1 MVSISQK
8 LKVKSQKSSVFLLFC
23 ILVAPF
29 LNQIASAQ
37 QSFTY
42 NRFQYHKYKWQQR
55 LTEDLHVYFPKGCDS
70 LGSYII
76 HEYPMALSRV
86 KKNMGTS
93 LSATP
98 NIIIYPSTDQ
108 LYESNVG
115 GSELKDLTLP
125 TFITKG
131 SRLLLAYNGS
141 YEQLGQE
148 LREAIARSIW
158 EAQLNGTSVEAQAT
172 GATQETV
179 PYWFKEGA
187 IRYLSN
193 GWQIK
198 DEDALQR
205 SFQQNEFHNWN
216 EVIAKHQTI
225 AGLAFCYF
233 LTEKYLPNAVMQT
246 YFQLRKRKPLP
257 TALRLITKRR
267 IDSLYTQCFNFYQ
280 ARVAAPSGFQ
290 PPSPKGKDNASNH
303 TSDKLQTTA
312 LKHPKGKVLLVLP
325 DPKNDY
331 LAYVLSTPFK
341 RTVYCY
347 SIKNKTTK
355 KQISYNLPPW
365 ISDHSDN
372 AYPIVSWSASG
383 KELLITLP
391 EKGKIIVKHYDPQG
405 GFMDKTTLNGADGI
419 STIQELKDKD
429 LLLSA
434 WRNGQ
439 SDIVIFNDRKDKYQP
454 LTNDSYDDSH
464 PAIITAGKNTEFYFS
479 SNRPDSN
486 RTKKRNNPNG
496 KDTLVD
502 AQGIYKR
509 TEKAVIPVHTDT
521 VKYLHYDQPQV
532 LPDGSLLYSSTENG
546 TLQYFIDRDGKK
558 AIVDLPT
565 ENFSIDATKHQMN
578 SWKATK
584 DSLFVDDMSLD
595 KITKGPGTE
604 NNIAPWLIDY
614 NARAAI
620 RAKEDSI
627 LKAAKDDKPSFL
639 DGVLRAVN
647 EQKADSTQ
655 HKTKSGTQKAKNSNE
670 NTASPYVLQLY
681 SAYFSAQ
688 VNNDYYINRYQPYL
702 NYQGQFKFPEIGGMA
717 QGGFSDLFENHHF
730 TVAFRLPAGSEGSTF
745 FIRYRNTKRK
755 LDWGLAYYRNVDD
768 LKPDPKRNWVDENGR
783 PYPNA
788 AKVKTHYYEVSASY
802 PLSYYSKIDFTTAV
816 REDRTVFLATDEY
829 SLTYPAIKA
838 VWSINTLSY
847 DLKKLRPTLPN
858 LYKGFTLKAGI
869 DLFKG
874 FTQEESALTGCTAQ
888 ISYHQP
894 IYEYITLVTR
904 LQGGYSGGDHKVLYT
919 LGGVDNN
926 VAPKIDSNIHF
937 AQNAPYAFTTLVT
950 PFRGYYQNSLFGN
963 AYAVFNAD
971 LYFPIF
977 QTLIPIETPL
987 SSINNLQLGVFTDI
1001 ATAKE
1006 TWNDTKQGIKTAYG
1020 FSARTTLAG
1029 YPISVQCGWPG
1040 TFSKEPVWYLG
1051 LSLK

>member
-1 MVSISQK
+1 MALKRVS
-8 LKVKSQKSSVFLLFC
+8 SSKYRVASCWVVFIFVLLS
-23 ILVAPF
+23 LGH
-29 LNQIASAQ
+29 IALAQ
-37 QSFTY
+37 QTFTY

-70 LGSYII
+70 LGSYVIR
-76 HEYPMALSRV
+76 EYPAALARV

-93 LSATP
+93 LSSTP

-108 LYESNVG
+108 LYESNIG

-131 SRLLLAYNGS
+131 NRLLLAYNGS
-141 YEQLGQE
+141 HEQLGQE

-158 EAQLNGTSVEAQAT
+158 EGQLNGTSVEAQAT

-205 SFQQNEFHNWN
+205 SWALNDFHNWN

-267 IDSLYTQCFNFYQ
+267 IDSLYSLCFNFYQ
-280 ARVAAPSGFQ
+280 ARVATPSGFQ
-290 PPSPKGKDNASNH
+290 PSSPKGKETASHSTNAV
-303 TSDKLQTTA
+303 A
-312 LKHPKGKVLLVLP
+312 HPIAARHSKGKILKVLP
-325 DPKNDY
+325 DTKGEH

-347 SIKNKTTK
+347 NIKSKTTK
-355 KQISYNLPPW
+355 KQISYCLPPW

-372 AYPIVSWSASG
+372 VYPVISWSANG
-383 KELLITLP
+383 KELLVTLP
-391 EKGKIIVKHYDPQG
+391 EKGKIIVKHYDPNG
-405 GFMDKTTLNGADGI
+405 VFMDKTTLNGTDGI
-419 STIQELKDKD
+419 STVEELKENK

-464 PAIITAGKNTEFYFS
+464 PAFMETELYFT

-486 RTKKRNNPNG
+486 RTKKPNNPNG
-496 KDTLVD
+496 KDTLVI

-509 TEKAVIPVHTDT
+509 MDKAILPVHTDT
-521 VKYLHYDQPQV
+521 LKYIHYDQPQI
-532 LPDGSLLYSSTENG
+532 LADGGLLYTSTENG
-546 TLQYFIDRDGKK
+546 TLQYFIDKDGKK
-558 AIVDLPT
+558 AMVDLPK
-565 ENFSIDATKHQMN
+565 ENFSIDAAKHQMN
-578 SWKATK
+578 TWKATK
-584 DSLFVDDMSLD
+584 DSLFVNAIPLD
-595 KITKGPGTE
+595 KITKEAGIE

-614 NARAAI
+614 NARAAA
-620 RAKEDSI
+620 RAKEDSM
-627 LKAAKDDKPSFL
+627 LKAAKDDKHSFL
-639 DGVLRAVN
+639 DGVLKAAN
-647 EQKADSTQ
+647 DQKVDTA
-655 HKTKSGTQKAKNSNE
+655 KTKNGKSKAKNSNNNE
-670 NTASPYVLQLY
+670 ASPYVLQLY

-688 VNNDYYINRYQPYL
+688 VNNDYYIHRYQPYL

-730 TVAFRLPAGSEGSTF
+730 TVAYRLPAGSEGSTF

-768 LKPDPKRNWVDENGR
+768 LKPDPKRNWVDENGH

-788 AKVKTHYYEVSASY
+788 AKVKTHYYEASASY
-802 PLSYYSKIDFTTAV
+802 PLSYYSKVDFTTAV

-858 LYKGFTLKAGI
+858 LYRGFTLKAGI

-894 IYEYITLVTR
+894 IYKYITLVTR

-963 AYAVFNAD
+963 EYAVFNAD

-987 SSINNLQLGVFTDI
+987 SSINNLQLGIFTDI

-1006 TWNDTKQGIKTAYG
+1006 TWNGTKQGIKTAYG